1 MNETSYARNHER
13 SIGSVAAEIRDEL
26 KDFIQTRVRM
36 FKAELRETLATF
48 KQAVPM
54 AIVAIVLLAT
64 AYILLTL
71 AVVGVVAVTFWN
83 NPYRWF
89 FSFLIVG
96 LLWLIAG
103 ALTAF
108 LASKRFRAHGMFPKR
123 TLGVLKA
130 DKVWFEHE
138 ARSQL

>member
-1 MNETSYARNHER
+1 MNETAYSRKHER
-13 SIGSVAAEIRDEL
+13 SLGSLAAEIKGEL
-26 KDFIQTRVRM
+26 TEFIQTRVQM
-36 FKAELRETLATF
+36 FKAELRETIATF

-54 AIVAIVLLAT
+54 AMLAIALLAT

-71 AVVGVVAVTFWN
+71 AFVGVVAVAFWN

-96 LLWLIAG
+96 MLWLIAG

-108 LASKRFRAHGMFPKR
+108 LAWSRFRAQRMFPRR

-130 DKVWFEHE
+130 DKVWFEHD